1 LSVGQPRSS
10 VADHTYTRPVDTDSP
25 QAREGVVAVAAAL
38 AGRLAAISDDL
49 QDVIEQEIPALR
61 DDQRV
66 VSMLEA
72 SVAENVSTIVHA
84 LRYGIDTAGVEA
96 PTSALEYARRLAQR
110 DVDAA
115 ALVRAYR
122 LGQARFTR
130 LFVEELH
137 QQTGADQI
145 DGGTTM
151 RAVEQISEYCD
162 RVIGQLLQIYEQ
174 ERTAWLQN
182 RSAVLVTRVRSIL
195 DGERVDIDRLQT
207 ALGYRLRRHHL
218 GLILWIDDPPAELD
232 PFPTLDDLAD
242 DLARSAGCTDDP
254 LVVLCDETSAWAWL
268 PLASDDWPTSADLAK
283 VVADAPPSAAVAV
296 GAPASGVDGFRRTHR
311 QAISAQV
318 VALAA
323 GPTRAR
329 MTPFAEVA
337 PIAMMCADIDSVRA
351 WVAETLG
358 ALAIASERNDGLRE
372 TARVFLDTG
381 GSYTAT
387 GDQLYLHRNTV
398 QYRVRQAE
406 ELRGRPFTD
415 VRLDVELALL
425 ACHWLGATIL
435 QPA

>member
-1 LSVGQPRSS
+1 
-10 VADHTYTRPVDTDSP
+10 VDTDSP

-49 QDVIEQEIPALR
+49 QEVIEQEIPALR

-84 LRYGIDTAGVEA
+84 LRYGIDTADVEA

-182 RSAVLVTRVRSIL
+182 RSAVLVTHVRSIL
-195 DGERVDIDRLQT
+195 DGERVAIDRLQT

-232 PFPTLDDLAD
+232 PFRTLDDLAD

-254 LVVLCDETSAWAWL
+254 LVVLRDETSAWAWL

-415 VRLDVELALL
+415 ARLDVELALL